1 MTDTLSEALAQP
13 NARPERDARD
23 RLIVALNAAT
33 VDDAHRLVG
42 ELEGLVSVFK
52 IGLQL
57 QIDARVGALIAGL
70 IENQKRVFLD
80 YKYYDIPDTVGDAT
94 ARAAKLGVSFLT
106 VHGETEI
113 VSAAVAATKGSDLKV
128 LCVTVLT
135 SLDSR
140 GLRELFGRDVSLEA
154 LVRHRVSMAVA
165 AGCDGAV
172 AAPADVAGIRG
183 LAGPEFLIVT
193 PGVRQEG
200 ESADEHK
207 RAGTPAAAIAAGAD
221 YLVVGRPIINAPDVR
236 AAATRYIGE
245 MQAAFD
251 HLS

>member
-1 MTDTLSEALAQP
+1 MSRLIGQAQAAFVTDNQIEASAQP
-13 NARPERDARD
+13 NAVPERDARD
-23 RLIVALNAAT
+23 RLIVALNPPT

-42 ELEGLVSVFK
+42 EL
-52 IGLQL
+52 IGT
-57 QIDARVGALIAGL
+57 L
-70 IENQKRVFLD
+70 IENRKQVFLD
-80 YKYYDIPDTVGDAT
+80 YKYYDIADTVGDAT
-94 ARAAKLGVSFLT
+94 ARAAKMGISFLT
-106 VHGETEI
+106 VHGESEI
-113 VSAAVAATKGSDLKV
+113 VSAAVAAKKGSGLKV

-140 GLRELFGRDVSLEA
+140 GLRELFGRDVSVEA
-154 LVRHRVSMAVA
+154 LVRHRVSMALA

-183 LAGPEFLIVT
+183 LAGPDFLIVT
-193 PGVRQEG
+193 PGVRLQG
-200 ESADEHK
+200 ESADDHK

-236 AAATRYIGE
+236 EAASRYIEE

-251 HLS
+251 RRP

>member
-1 MTDTLSEALAQP
+1 MTDNPIEASAQP
-13 NARPERDARD
+13 NAVPERDARD
-23 RLIVALNAAT
+23 RLIVALNPPT

-57 QIDARVGALIAGL
+57 QIDARVGELIGAL
-70 IENQKRVFLD
+70 IENRKRVFLD
-80 YKYYDIPDTVGDAT
+80 YKYYDIADTVGDAT
-94 ARAAKLGVSFLT
+94 ARAAKMGISFLT
-106 VHGETEI
+106 VHGDAEI
-113 VSAAVAATKGSDLKV
+113 VSAAVAAKKGSGLKV

-140 GLRELFGRDVSLEA
+140 GLRELFGRDVSVEA
-154 LVRHRVSMAVA
+154 LVRHRVSMALA

-183 LAGPEFLIVT
+183 LAGPDFLIVT
-193 PGVRQEG
+193 PGVRLQG
-200 ESADEHK
+200 ESADDHK
-207 RAGTPAAAIAAGAD
+207 RAGTPAAAIAVGAD

-236 AAATRYIGE
+236 EAASRYIEE

-251 HLS
+251 RRP